1 MKKTQHAAL
10 AKVDIIWKMEIAFL
24 ALKNLAQIVLFAIV
38 LVAIAAKEDMNIKAK
53 TQQIQV
59 LVLETIRRNLFVP
72 TKTL

>member
-1 MKKTQHAAL
+1 
-10 AKVDIIWKMEIAFL
+10 MEIAFL
-24 ALKNLAQIVLFAIV
+24 ALLNLAQIVLFAIV

-53 TQQIQV
+53 TQQIQA